1 MKVLDTRSRNFT
13 KSFAPLE
20 ERFST
25 QDAGIAKKVE
35 RIVRD
40 VRKNGDRALFA
51 WTKKLDGIALNK
63 KTARVSAKR
72 LENAGKKLPTEL
84 KAAIR
89 TAFNNIKKFHARQV
103 EKSWSIKTGGRAV
116 GQQIRPIK
124 RVGLYVPG
132 GTASYPS
139 SVLMNALPA
148 KVAGV
153 KELVICSP
161 APACAAKAPLRRDK
175 PGGYTNDAVLYA
187 ARLCGVKEFYR
198 VGGAQAVAAMA
209 YGTDTIKKVS
219 KIVGPGNAYVAQAK
233 RSVFGKV
240 DIDMIAGPSEIC
252 IVADSTANPAWCAA
266 DILSQAEH
274 DERAWAFLI
283 TPSNGLINKVAK
295 EVMRQVK
302 SLPRKDIA
310 KKCLAKHYYAVKT
323 RSVSE
328 AIALANR
335 IAPEHLQLVLKNS
348 AARVK
353 EIQNAGA
360 VFVGSYTP
368 EVLGDYLAGPNHVL
382 PTSGSARFFSPLG
395 VYDFIK
401 RTSVI
406 NYSKKDFMRVADKCA
421 VFAESEGLT
430 AHARAAKIRST

>member
-1 MKVLDTRSRNFT
+1 MKTLDTRSGNFL

-20 ERFST
+20 ERYLT
-25 QDAGIAKKVE
+25 QNSAVEKVVE
-35 RIVRD
+35 KIVGD

-51 WTKKLDGIALNK
+51 WTKKLDGISLNK
-63 KTARVSAKR
+63 KTARVSLKSV
-72 LENAGKKLPTEL
+72 ENAGTNLPPKLKT
-84 KAAIR
+84 AIK
-89 TAFNNIKKFHARQV
+89 TAFNNIKKFHIRQV
-103 EKSWSIKTGGRAV
+103 EKSWSIKSGGSTV
-116 GQQIRPIK
+116 GQQIRPIE

-148 KVAGV
+148 VVAGV

-161 APACAAKAPLRRDK
+161 SPRNN
-175 PGGYTNDAVLYA
+175 TNDAVLYA
-187 ARLCGVKEFYR
+187 AHLCGIKEFYR

-209 YGTDTIKKVS
+209 YGTDTIKMVS

-233 RSVFGKV
+233 RTVFGKV

-252 IVADSTANPAWCAA
+252 IVADSSANPAWCAA

-274 DERAWAFLI
+274 DEMAWAFLI
-283 TPSNGLINKVAK
+283 TPSDALMDNVAK
-295 EVMRQVK
+295 EVTRQVE
-302 SLPRKDIA
+302 SLPRRDIA
-310 KKCLAKHYYAVKT
+310 KKCLAKHFYAVKT
-323 RSVSE
+323 RSVNE
-328 AIALANR
+328 AVTLANR
-335 IAPEHLQLVLKNS
+335 IAPEHLQLALKNS

-360 VFVGSYTP
+360 IFAGHYTP

-421 VFAESEGLT
+421 IFAESEGLS
-430 AHARAAKIRST
+430 AHARAAKIRTE